1 MNLNTYMVKEPMR
14 VSELAQI
21 RAEAR
26 KSKRVGDKTVFERI
40 FENECRKIGDGHA
53 PNTMYIREGY

>member
-1 MNLNTYMVKEPMR
+1 MNTYTVKEPMR

-21 RAEAR
+21 KAEAR
-26 KSKRVGDKTVFERI
+26 KSKRVGDKTIFERI

-53 PNTMYIREGY
+53 PNAIHIKEWYQ